1 MPIRI
6 SKKEKTVSEGKR
18 KMKGMGWDST
28 RWNEKK
34 IEGKGKEEKTDSIK
48 NYCPIG
54 QYKQQHSSWW
64 WSNWNFHT
72 LFMRKQ
78 NSTATLVICSFL

>member
-1 MPIRI
+1 
-6 SKKEKTVSEGKR
+6 
-18 KMKGMGWDST
+18 MKGMGWDST

-54 QYKQQHSSWW
+54 QHKQQHSSWW
-64 WSNWNFHT
+64 WSNWNFIHY
-72 LFMRKQ
+72 
-78 NSTATLVICSFL
+78 S